1 MSIKTIGKAVQSNS
15 AGLQK
20 RINKS
25 AEKLVFDVLQSSQY
39 STPIASTVRELV
51 TNACDSQREK
61 EIALEILSGK
71 KKVEDYY
78 ITRNMKT
85 NTKTQTLTG
94 LTMILSILAVITT
107 ELSLDTKKMTV
118 LAIVMFLV
126 LLTTAWV
133 SARRDSKAT
142 SNWDSQL
149 RETQQRTS
157 EPLD

>member
-1 MSIKTIGKAVQSNS
+1 MSIKTIGKTVQSSS

-78 ITRNMKT
+78 ITRHDDEYKDSNFDRT
-85 NTKTQTLTG
+85 YYDSEY
-94 LTMILSILAVITT
+94 LS
-107 ELSLDTKKMTV
+107 
-118 LAIVMFLV
+118 
-126 LLTTAWV
+126 
-133 SARRDSKAT
+133 R
-142 SNWDSQL
+142 
-149 RETQQRTS
+149 
-157 EPLD
+157 